1 MTEIAEAIRADLELI
16 CREYEIPVTLKN
28 IVVYGSRSKG
38 YEHEDSDLDI
48 LVEYEGDFREDELF
62 ALFHDSEEPLQ
73 YHGIPVDVNPIR
85 AEESGTI
92 ETYLPAADAFL
103 EHQHMI
109 QTAFAQV
116 RSQFNLTASQQ
127 KFSRHLEKFAI
138 LEQLDSDLISAAFE
152 RSHNFRR
159 IYGSVQLLSK
169 RIFAGRLNRF
179 SEALQNAIDRVLP
192 RFPSFAVRIR
202 RGLFWYY
209 LEPNTAPGPFL
220 KADVANPCQPVRF
233 REDNGWL
240 VRFYYYRNRISLEV
254 FHALSDGAG
263 ALIFFR
269 TLLAEYLRQTGISVP
284 AGNGVLDLEEP
295 PRKEEL
301 EDAYA
306 RYAGRH
312 ALGLRRMPK
321 AYANTGTPEPFY
333 TFHVTMGFVP
343 LGKLR
348 EAARS
353 YDASITEYLS
363 AVLIHVLL
371 EKQRREHPHKERPV
385 ALAVPINL
393 RSWFP
398 SETVRNFI
406 TTVRPSIDP
415 ALGDYTFPEIV
426 SQVRHYMKLHVHRQE
441 LQASFTGNVR
451 FTKNFFLRA
460 VPVFLKNPVMALNY
474 YLLGVRP
481 YSCTYTNPGAF
492 TVPPEMAP
500 HIQGMEVVL
509 GQATV
514 PRCHCASISYGDIM
528 EITFAGT
535 QAETDTER
543 DFFRFLVR
551 EGIPVRIESNR

>member
-1 MTEIAEAIRADLELI
+1 MAKPDSHWYRLDNAGILYSALQREEYSAI
-16 CREYEIPVTLKN
+16 Y
-28 IVVYGSRSKG
+28 
-38 YEHEDSDLDI
+38 
-48 LVEYEGDFREDELF
+48 
-62 ALFHDSEEPLQ
+62 
-73 YHGIPVDVNPIR
+73 
-85 AEESGTI
+85 
-92 ETYLPAADAFL
+92 
-103 EHQHMI
+103 
-109 QTAFAQV
+109 
-116 RSQFNLTASQQ
+116 
-127 KFSRHLEKFAI
+127 
-138 LEQLDSDLISAAFE
+138 
-152 RSHNFRR
+152 
-159 IYGSVQLLSK
+159 
-169 RIFAGRLNRF
+169 RF
-179 SEALQNAIDRVLP
+179 SALLDEPVRPAALQNAIDRVMP

-263 ALIFFR
+263 ALVFFR
-269 TLLAEYLRQTGISVP
+269 TLLAEYLWQTGADIP
-284 AGNGVLDLEEP
+284 AGNGVLDLNEP

-301 EDAYA
+301 EDAYV
-306 RYAGRH
+306 RYAGHH

-343 LGKLR
+343 LDKLR
-348 EAARS
+348 EAARRQN
-353 YDASITEYLS
+353 ASITEYLA

-371 EKQRREHPHKERPV
+371 EKQHREHPHRERPV

-398 SETVRNFI
+398 SETLRNFI
-406 TTVRPSIDP
+406 TTVRPVIDP
-415 ALGDYTFPEIV
+415 ALGAYTFPEIV
-426 SQVRHYMKLHVHRQE
+426 SQVRHYMKLHIHRQE
-441 LQASFTGNVR
+441 LQAAFTGNVR

-460 VPVFLKNPVMALNY
+460 VPVILKNPVMALNY

-492 TVPPEMAP
+492 AVPPEMAS
-500 HIQGMEVVL
+500 HIQGMEVIL

-514 PRCHCASISYGDIM
+514 PRCHCASISYGNTM

-535 QAETDTER
+535 LAETETER
-543 DFFRFLVR
+543 DFFRFLIR
-551 EGIPVRIESNR
+551 EGIPVRVESNR